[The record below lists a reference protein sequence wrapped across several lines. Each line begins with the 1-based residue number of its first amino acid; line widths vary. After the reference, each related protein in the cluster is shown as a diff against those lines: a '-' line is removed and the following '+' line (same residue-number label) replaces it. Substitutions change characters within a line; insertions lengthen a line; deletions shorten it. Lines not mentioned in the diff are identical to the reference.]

1 MQQNMIDQN
10 IIITEPS
17 RNLRAL
23 GRNAL
28 TGKWKIAIMASA
40 VCTLCLSVPPA
51 ILDELFG
58 VNVAELYY
66 NTFTGG
72 YYNYNSMY
80 DSMPDYSSL
89 SSIYLLLVT
98 GSFTLGLTIFFLALF
113 RKHEV
118 GVSDVFLGFER
129 FGKALGLFLF
139 QSLFIALWTML
150 FIVPGI
156 IAAIRYSQA
165 FYVLVDDP
173 EKSIRECMN
182 ESKRMMRGNKAK
194 SFCLSLSFIGWII
207 LSGIPSWILE
217 SVAGII
223 GLPVF
228 AQTIVSIVGSLF
240 MVPVIVYMNSTFA
253 GFYEILAG
261 HLIKETEP
269 APIEPEAVHFA
280 AEEHHYDDVA
290 AEKKVYGQGT
300 DAAAQQLQAV
310 PYDQTQQPQMQD
322 QPHPAASGAAGY
334 NEVQSGGNSGHKV
347 DVSSIFSEN
356 GNQDP
361 QGAPG
366 APADEDHGGSDIR

>member
-28 TGKWKIAIMASA
+28 TGKWKIAIIASA

-58 VNVAELYY
+58 RNVADLYY
-66 NTFTGG
+66 NAFTGG
-72 YYNYNSMY
+72 YYSYTSMY
-80 DSMPDYSSL
+80 DSMPEYSSL

-194 SFCLSLSFIGWII
+194 SFCLTLSFIGWII
-207 LSGIPSWILE
+207 ISGIPSWILE
-217 SVAGII
+217 SVAGIV

-228 AQTIVSIVGSLF
+228 AQAIVSIVGSLF

-269 APIEPEAVHFA
+269 APIEPEAVPFA
-280 AEEHHYDDVA
+280 ADEHHYGDMAAEKAAYGQGADAADVA
-290 AEKKVYGQGT
+290 AN
-300 DAAAQQLQAV
+300 AS
-310 PYDQTQQPQMQD
+310 QQPQMQG
-322 QPHPAASGAAGY
+322 QPHMAAPVTAAY
-334 NEVQSGGNSGHKV
+334 NEVQHEGNSGHKV
-347 DVSSIFSEN
+347 DVSLIFAEN
-356 GNQDP
+356 EN
-361 QGAPG
+361 QGAQG
-366 APADEDHGGSDIR
+366 ASGVPADEDHSGRDIR

>member
-129 FGKALGLFLF
+129 FGKA
-139 QSLFIALWTML
+139 
-150 FIVPGI
+150 P
-156 IAAIRYSQA
+156 R
-165 FYVLVDDP
+165 
-173 EKSIRECMN
+173 
-182 ESKRMMRGNKAK
+182 
-194 SFCLSLSFIGWII
+194 SFPF
-207 LSGIPSWILE
+207 PE
-217 SVAGII
+217 SVHRI
-223 GLPVF
+223 
-228 AQTIVSIVGSLF
+228 
-240 MVPVIVYMNSTFA
+240 MDY
-253 GFYEILAG
+253 
-261 HLIKETEP
+261 
-269 APIEPEAVHFA
+269 AVHSA
-280 AEEHHYDDVA
+280 GNNRSY
-290 AEKKVYGQGT
+290 KI
-300 DAAAQQLQAV
+300 
-310 PYDQTQQPQMQD
+310 QPGFLC
-322 QPHPAASGAAGY
+322 AC
-334 NEVQSGGNSGHKV
+334 
-347 DVSSIFSEN
+347 
-356 GNQDP
+356 
-361 QGAPG
+361 
-366 APADEDHGGSDIR
+366 R

>member
-72 YYNYNSMY
+72 YYSYTSMY
-80 DSMPDYSSL
+80 DSMPAYSSL

-139 QSLFIALWTML
+139 QSLFIVLWTML

-194 SFCLSLSFIGWII
+194 SFCLTLSFIGWII
-207 LSGIPSWILE
+207 ISGIPSWILE

-223 GLPVF
+223 GLPAF

-269 APIEPEAVHFA
+269 APIEPEAVPFA
-280 AEEHHYDDVA
+280 AEEHHYGDMA
-290 AEKKVYGQGT
+290 AEKAVYGQGADAA
-300 DAAAQQLQAV
+300 DAAANTAAQQS
-310 PYDQTQQPQMQD
+310 QMQD
-322 QPHPAASGAAGY
+322 QPRTTAPGAAVY
-334 NEVQSGGNSGHKV
+334 NEVQHEGNSGHKV
-347 DVSSIFSEN
+347 DVSSIFAEN
-356 GNQDP
+356 ENQSA
-361 QGAPG
+361 QGASG
-366 APADEDHGGSDIR
+366 APADENNGSGDIS

>member
-58 VNVAELYY
+58 VNVADIYY
-66 NTFTGG
+66 ETFAGG
-72 YYNYNSMY
+72 YYSYTSMY
-80 DSMPDYSSL
+80 DSMPAYSLL

-118 GVSDVFLGFER
+118 GVIDVFLGFER

-139 QSLFIALWTML
+139 QNLFIMLWTML

-194 SFCLSLSFIGWII
+194 FFCLTLSFIGWII
-207 LSGIPSWILE
+207 ISGIPAWILG

-228 AQTIVSIVGSLF
+228 AQAIVSIVGSLF
-240 MVPVIVYMNSTFA
+240 MVPVVAYMNSTFA

-269 APIEPEAVHFA
+269 APVEPEAVPF
-280 AEEHHYDDVA
+280 AEEQHHYEEIAVGKA
-290 AEKKVYGQGT
+290 ACGQGNDAA
-300 DAAAQQLQAV
+300 DAAAHS
-310 PYDQTQQPQMQD
+310 TQQPQINQ
-322 QPHPAASGAAGY
+322 QPHTAASGAAAY
-334 NEVQSGGNSGHKV
+334 NEVQREGSSGYKV
-347 DVSSIFSEN
+347 DVSSIFTEKEN
-356 GNQDP
+356 QSA
-361 QGAPG
+361 QGASG
-366 APADEDHGGSDIR
+366 VPADEDHGGRDIR